1 MGSTEKEM
9 DKTSKKESVR
19 EGSKG
24 SSVHSSGSNDIVEA
38 VTEYV
43 ESTMGIHTALS
54 ALTIKR
60 INDQDLDLL
69 VWKLTEVASL
79 AQKWQRKLL
88 KERENDRKS

>member
-1 MGSTEKEM
+1 
-9 DKTSKKESVR
+9 
-19 EGSKG
+19 
-24 SSVHSSGSNDIVEA
+24 
-38 VTEYV
+38 
-43 ESTMGIHTALS
+43 MGIHTALS